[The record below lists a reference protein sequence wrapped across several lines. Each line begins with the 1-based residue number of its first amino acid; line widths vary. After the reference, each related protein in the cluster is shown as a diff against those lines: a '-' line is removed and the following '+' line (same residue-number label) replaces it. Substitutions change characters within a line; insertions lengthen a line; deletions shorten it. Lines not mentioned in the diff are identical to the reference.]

1 MKQTAKGEF
10 NVNLAPQVL
19 ADTDADASMGR
30 LSLDKQF
37 HGDLDARSKGE
48 MLSARSSVQGSAG
61 YVAIERVT
69 GTLHGRSGSFVLQ
82 HSGTM
87 DRGTATLSVN
97 VVSDSGT
104 DELVGLI
111 GSMAIDIR
119 DGKHYYMFEYTLP
132 D

>member
-37 HGDLDARSKGE
+37 HGDLNARSKGE

>member
-37 HGDLDARSKGE
+37 HGDLDVRSKGE

>member
-10 NVNLAPQVL
+10 NVNLAPQAL
-19 ADTDADASMGR
+19 ADTDADPSMGR

-37 HGDLDARSKGE
+37 HGELEAKSKGE

-82 HSGTM
+82 HSGSM
-87 DRGTATLSVN
+87 DRGTPTLSVT
-97 VVSDSGT
+97 VVPDSGT
-104 DELVGLI
+104 ENLTGLS
-111 GSMAIDIR
+111 GSMSIDIT
-119 DGKHYYMFEYTLP
+119 DGKHFYTFDCALP